1 MFSYAAGERG
11 GEEESRSLRLTLSEF
26 LIFSDYPVA
35 DRALSTIVIDTY
47 LEQALAIGRIG
58 NQIALFVYLPDCF
71 LCRAIILELKNKDG
85 IGHIHHGV
93 GPAYRTIFLHSHV
106 GTHQVE
112 DKVEDGLEI
121 ALALVAQT
129 IGDAGKVG
137 FQANHRPLNVCI
149 IKLLQEI
156 AHQTVVVQGY
166 GRKVVGRKALEHA
179 YLHLPVRIFQRI
191 TMQHRVVL
199 FDGEVAALI
208 EQRERRGHH
217 FGRNVKVVHVT

>member
-1 MFSYAAGERG
+1 MRQGRG
-11 GEEESRSLRLTLSEF
+11 DPSLWLTLSEF
-26 LIFSDYPVA
+26 LVFSDYPVA
-35 DRALSTIVIDTY
+35 DCALRTIVIDTY
-47 LEQALAIGRIG
+47 LEQALAIGGIG

-93 GPAYRTIFLHSHV
+93 GPAYRTIFLDPHV
-106 GTHQVE
+106 GAHQVE
-112 DKVEDGLEI
+112 DEIEHGLEI

-137 FQANHRPLNVCI
+137 LQASHRPLNVCI
-149 IKLLQEI
+149 IKFFQEI
-156 AHQTVVVQGY
+156 THQTVVVQGY
-166 GRKVVGRKALEHA
+166 RRKIVGRKTFEHA
-179 YLHLPVRIFQRI
+179 YLHLPVRILQRI

-208 EQRERRGHH
+208 EQRER
-217 FGRNVKVVHVT
+217 